1 MQEKTL
7 SSKTIYDGKVVKL
20 TVDEVELSNG
30 RTSKREVVHHKGAVC
45 VLAITPD
52 NLVPLVKQFRY
63 PFKEVM
69 LELPAGK
76 LDKDNEDIEEAA
88 RRELSEETG
97 YIANELKY
105 LGAFRPSCGAFTEV
119 IHMYVALSL
128 QKGEMHLDENEIL
141 NLEYYKFNDVVD
153 MILSN
158 EITDGKTIAT
168 VLKYNALINK

>member
-76 LDKDNEDIEEAA
+76 LDKDNEDIEDAA

-97 YIANELKY
+97 FIANELKY
-105 LGAFRPSCGAFTEV
+105 LGAFGSYC
-119 IHMYVALSL
+119 
-128 QKGEMHLDENEIL
+128 
-141 NLEYYKFNDVVD
+141 
-153 MILSN
+153 
-158 EITDGKTIAT
+158 
-168 VLKYNALINK
+168 